1 MYTSSAGRYGNG
13 REWEC
18 IYGNNG
24 NGSEVLPG
32 VLTSKP
38 LLAFNIGLGTA

>member
-1 MYTSSAGRYGNG
+1 MVIAG
-13 REWEC
+13 C
-18 IYGNNG
+18 T
-24 NGSEVLPG
+24 G